1 MKFEFSSPA
10 NFDKMFRSP
19 PKMGG
24 WHRVPG
30 GILSTRFENK
40 KLKKSMEY
48 ETSRRDNP
56 ITPSIH
62 KMVYHKEM

>member
-10 NFDKMFRSP
+10 NFAKMFRSL

-24 WHRVPG
+24 WQRVPHG
-30 GILSTRFENK
+30 MLSTRLENK

-48 ETSRRDNP
+48 EASRSDNP
-56 ITPSIH
+56 MRPSIH
-62 KMVYHKEM
+62 KMVNHKEM